1 MKSLGFVPDP
11 FTFSSVLG
19 ALSLIADE
27 ERHCQQ
33 LHCEVLKWGALS
45 VPSVLNALM
54 SCYVSCASSP
64 LVNSCVLMA
73 AARKLFDEAPPGR
86 RDEPA
91 WTTIIAGYV
100 RNDDLVAA
108 RELLEGMTDHI
119 AVAWNAMIS
128 GYVHRG
134 FYEEAFDLLRRMHS
148 LGIQLDEYTYTSV
161 ISAASNAGLFNI
173 GRQVHAYV
181 LRTVVQ
187 PSGHFVLSVNNAL
200 ITLYTRCGKL
210 VEAR

>member
-1 MKSLGFVPDP
+1 MLSAYSAAGNVKLAHLLFNATPLSIRDTVSYNAMITAFSHSHDGHAALHLFIHMKSLGFVPDP

-148 LGIQLDEYTYTSV
+148 LGIQLDEYTPV
-161 ISAASNAGLFNI
+161 
-173 GRQVHAYV
+173 
-181 LRTVVQ
+181 
-187 PSGHFVLSVNNAL
+187 
-200 ITLYTRCGKL
+200 
-210 VEAR
+210 

>member
-1 MKSLGFVPDP
+1 M
-11 FTFSSVLG
+11 
-19 ALSLIADE
+19 
-27 ERHCQQ
+27 
-33 LHCEVLKWGALS
+33 
-45 VPSVLNALM
+45 
-54 SCYVSCASSP
+54 
-64 LVNSCVLMA
+64 LMA

-173 GRQVHAYV
+173 
-181 LRTVVQ
+181 
-187 PSGHFVLSVNNAL
+187 
-200 ITLYTRCGKL
+200 
-210 VEAR
+210 